1 MANYNKELSSDNTP
15 AAKERARKKAEE
27 EAKKKAEEE
36 AKRKKEAESK
46 TTDEKKYTPMYTPE
60 QIKAA
65 RTLFG
70 VGAAAQFAGP
80 LASYFMKPKLV
91 DTPKDITPQLLDE
104 NAARSAMPQMVSAGS
119 VAAPRIG
126 RIAPETAEILNRS
139 GATKEY
145 MAGMGDPS
153 AMVGMIASD
162 TKAAEA
168 ERKAIA
174 DAQKTNIELAAR
186 EGMLGLDASKA
197 NQDAS
202 LKAQMANQ
210 AAISES
216 QNRYFDVLSKNQA
229 ASNAAYLAN
238 MDNRTRIALANA
250 QLRADKQNRDIA
262 ATSTMGSN
270 IAGVVGDVF
279 SYGSEDAK
287 ARAASGD
294 TGVYNANFLPLIFGN
309 PNPEAKTGGVRKKM
323 YGGTKS
329 YTSRLGELKFKRSL
343 KAS

>member
-1 MANYNKELSSDNTP
+1 
-15 AAKERARKKAEE
+15 
-27 EAKKKAEEE
+27 
-36 AKRKKEAESK
+36 
-46 TTDEKKYTPMYTPE
+46 
-60 QIKAA
+60 
-65 RTLFG
+65 
-70 VGAAAQFAGP
+70 
-80 LASYFMKPKLV
+80 
-91 DTPKDITPQLLDE
+91 
-104 NAARSAMPQMVSAGS
+104 
-119 VAAPRIG
+119 
-126 RIAPETAEILNRS
+126 
-139 GATKEY
+139 
-145 MAGMGDPS
+145 
-153 AMVGMIASD
+153 MIATIAS
-162 TKAAEA
+162 TSRSNEA

-174 DAQKTNIELAAR
+174 DAQKTNIELAGR
-186 EGMLGLDASKA
+186 EGMLKMDASKA

-202 LKAQMANQ
+202 LRAQMANQ

-270 IAGVVGDVF
+270 IAGIVGDVF

>member
-1 MANYNKELSSDNTP
+1 
-15 AAKERARKKAEE
+15 
-27 EAKKKAEEE
+27 
-36 AKRKKEAESK
+36 
-46 TTDEKKYTPMYTPE
+46 MYTPE
-60 QIKAA
+60 QIRAA

-80 LASYFMKPKLV
+80 LASYFLKPKLV
-91 DTPKDITPQLLDE
+91 DMPKDIVPQLLDAE
-104 NAARSAMPQMVSAGS
+104 AARSAVPRMVTPTTVSA
-119 VAAPRIG
+119 PRLG
-126 RIAPETAEILNRS
+126 RVTAETEDIFRRS
-139 GATKEY
+139 AATKQF
-145 MAGMGDPS
+145 MANMGDPS
-153 AMVGMIASD
+153 SMVGMIASD
-162 TKAAEA
+162 AKAAEA

-174 DAQKTNIELAAR
+174 DAQSTNIELAGR

-202 LKAQMANQ
+202 LRAQMANQ

-250 QLRADKQNRDIA
+250 QLLENKQNRDIE

-270 IAGVVGDVF
+270 LAGVVGDVF
-279 SYGSEDAK
+279 SYGAEDAK

-294 TGVYNANFLPLIFGN
+294 TGVYRANFLPLIFGN
-309 PNPEAKTGGVRKKM
+309 SNPKDKTGGVRKKM